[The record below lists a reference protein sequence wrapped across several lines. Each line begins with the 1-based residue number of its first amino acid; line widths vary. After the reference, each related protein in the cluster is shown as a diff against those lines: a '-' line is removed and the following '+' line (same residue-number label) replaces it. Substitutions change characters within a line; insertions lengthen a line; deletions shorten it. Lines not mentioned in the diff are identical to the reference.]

1 MNHYRQEIDG
11 LRAFAVTSVILYHAG
26 LAQLPGGFIGVDVF
40 FVISGYLI
48 TSLIV
53 KGLNE
58 GSFSLVDFYKRRA
71 RRILPALFLVL
82 ACTVPF
88 AWMWMLPEDFRNY
101 AQSMTASVFSYSNI
115 HFWLEKDY
123 FAQDANLVP
132 LLHTW
137 SLAVE
142 EQYYL
147 IFPLMMMLAWP
158 RLSKRSVLGVLAV
171 IAAAS
176 LAISLWWAVSHPTAG
191 FFLLPSRA
199 WELMAGALAS
209 FVPASRYQARNN
221 VLSLGAAM
229 VLITSFFVLDDAGGW
244 SPLGAVL
251 PVIAAA
257 VILVFGG
264 RGTLLARILSVRPLS
279 LIGKISYSAY
289 LWHQPVMVFARI
301 RSPEEPALSTM
312 LALGLLSFV
321 LAYFSWRYVEE
332 PLRRSHGP
340 RIVAWRPLVTGL
352 GLSLMLL
359 ASLGI
364 AGQVTHGLPSR
375 LPEAVTEMENQS
387 AWSRNCMFTQEG
399 GMPSFPITRCLFN
412 EENPTRYAIWGDS
425 VASSISPTLAAALDQ
440 KGIALQQLTH
450 GYCAPLLDVYRD
462 EEGATSC
469 DAFNDQAMQQ
479 LLTSGIKTVFLAAAW
494 QEFLEDDEYVVEG
507 KVKRIAN
514 RDRGF
519 LVTQLSE
526 TIRKLEHAG
535 IRVVLVYGHPMAK
548 TDVSESVAQLML
560 KGIARP
566 TVTIPYAEFLK
577 ASMNS
582 RSILEKASTPT
593 TLKVPTEDGF
603 CNERV
608 DGVCTLARDGTA
620 LLSDKLHFT
629 KAGARIVV
637 DQIMKQLY
645 PPHVMHLSVG
655 QQSGLGS

>member
-11 LRAFAVTSVILYHAG
+11 LRALAVTSVILYHAG

-88 AWMWMLPEDFRNY
+88 AWIWMLPEDFRNY

-147 IFPLMMMLAWP
+147 IFPLLMLIAWP
-158 RLSKRSVLGVLAV
+158 RLSKRAVVGMLAG

-176 LAISLWWAVSHPTAG
+176 LATSLWWAASHPTAS

-209 FVPASRYQARNN
+209 FVPASRDQARNN
-221 VLSLGAAM
+221 ALSLGAATIL
-229 VLITSFFVLDDAGGW
+229 VASFFLLDDQDGW
-244 SPLGAVL
+244 SPL
-251 PVIAAA
+251 AA
-257 VILVFGG
+257 VIPVVATAGILVFGV
-264 RGTLLARILSVRPLS
+264 RGTLLARILSVQPFL

-289 LWHQPVMVFARI
+289 LWHQPIMVFARI

-312 LALGLLSFV
+312 LALGALSFL

-332 PLRRSHGP
+332 PLRRSHGQ
-340 RIVAWRPLVTGL
+340 RVVGWRPLVSGL
-352 GLSLMLL
+352 GLTVVLL
-359 ASLGI
+359 ASLGLT
-364 AGQVTHGLPSR
+364 GQITHGLPSR
-375 LPEAVTEMENQS
+375 LPEAVVAMERQS
-387 AWSRNCMFTQEG
+387 DWSRNCMFTQEG
-399 GMPSFPITRCLFN
+399 GMPAFPITRCLFN
-412 EENPTRYAIWGDS
+412 EKHPTRYAIWGDS
-425 VASSISPTLAAALDQ
+425 IASSISPALADALDR

-450 GYCAPLLDVYRD
+450 GFCAPLLNVYRD
-462 EEGATSC
+462 DLPGAVSC
-469 DAFNDQAMQQ
+469 DAFNDQAMEQ
-479 LLTSGIKTVFLAAAW
+479 LLTSGVNTVILAASW
-494 QEFLEDDEYVVEG
+494 QKFLDDDGYVLDG
-507 KVKRIAN
+507 KEKRIAN

-519 LVTQLSE
+519 LVTQLSD
-526 TIRKLEHAG
+526 TIQKLEKAG
-535 IRVVLVYGHPMAK
+535 IRVVLVFGHPTTKMDV
-548 TDVSESVAQLML
+548 TDSIAQLML
-560 KGIARP
+560 KGIPRP
-566 TVTIPYAEFLK
+566 SFTITYEEFVA

-582 RSILEKASTPT
+582 RGILEKAASPT
-593 TLKVPTEDGF
+593 TLKVQTEDGF
-603 CNERV
+603 CNERK
-608 DGVCTLARDGTA
+608 DGLCTLASNGVA
-620 LLSDKLHFT
+620 FLSDGLHFT

-637 DQIMKQLY
+637 DQIMRKLY
-645 PPHVMHLSVG
+645 PSQVQHLQG
-655 QQSGLGS
+655 ASGLGS